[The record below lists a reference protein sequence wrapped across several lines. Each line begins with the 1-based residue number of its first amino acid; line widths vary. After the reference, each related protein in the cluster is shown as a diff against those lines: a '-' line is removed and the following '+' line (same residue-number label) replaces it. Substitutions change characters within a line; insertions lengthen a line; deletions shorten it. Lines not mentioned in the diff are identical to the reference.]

1 MVKSLRTCRAAEN
14 CATRAANGPGTL
26 FTVRHQPGQ
35 GSSGAGRHRDA
46 AAPVPARASR
56 FQRDPPLR
64 FEVRFFEPFLDDFL
78 RAGTFAPARR
88 ASESPIAMACLRL
101 VTFLPERPER
111 SVPLFISSMLRCTF
125 LPAFL
130 LVFLPAF
137 LPERRE
143 LCFLRVAMSR
153 PYSKAR
159 AGAERDSGAPSSQG
173 AQRLTAGLTNLA
185 EARRILGAVKL
196 RRLVHQPSA
205 NDDEQQASYE

>member
-1 MVKSLRTCRAAEN
+1 MVR
-14 CATRAANGPGTL
+14 GL
-26 FTVRHQPGQ
+26 FSPFTT
-35 GSSGAGRHRDA
+35 SSGEGRGAPAGTGTI

-56 FQRDPPLR
+56 FQRDAPLR
-64 FEVRFFEPFLDDFL
+64 FEVRFFEPFFDDFL

-130 LVFLPAF
+130 LVFLPVFLPAF

-143 LCFLRVAMSR
+143 LCFLRVAMST

-159 AGAERDSGAPSSQG
+159 AGADSDSRAPSSGG
-173 AQRLTAGLTNLA
+173 AQRPSAGFANLTEAG
-185 EARRILGAVKL
+185 RILRAVNL
-196 RRLVHQPSA
+196 RRLVH
-205 NDDEQQASYE
+205 